1 MGQAVPPHQVD
12 ITELVEP
19 EAVLGSG
26 DSWEVVGLETLV
38 AEPHSFSQPAA
49 DPAVHQA
56 LVASGLAGGRSLS
69 ARGHHVPRRRGHN
82 PMGTGTMGSLHSRR
96 RWVQS
101 NCHVARVVA
110 QARKG
115 WTRHCAGGLQC
126 LRLPLCL
133 SVPPATHRLLRGRGQ
148 A

>member
-1 MGQAVPPHQVD
+1 
-12 ITELVEP
+12 
-19 EAVLGSG
+19 
-26 DSWEVVGLETLV
+26 
-38 AEPHSFSQPAA
+38 
-49 DPAVHQA
+49 
-56 LVASGLAGGRSLS
+56 
-69 ARGHHVPRRRGHN
+69 
-82 PMGTGTMGSLHSRR
+82 MGTGTTGSLHSK

-115 WTRHCAGGLQC
+115 WPCHCAGGLQC

-133 SVPPATHRLLRGRGQ
+133 YVPPATHRLLRGRGQ